1 MKRTFLFS
9 LLLAASLY
17 GKAQQSQN
25 PLMNAD
31 FWKSNPTI
39 ENVKA
44 EIAKG
49 NSPSEQ
55 NAGFHDPVTM
65 AINAKASTEVVKFL
79 IEQEGNSV
87 DKKTHHSRI
96 YLQWAAASGNL
107 ELVNYL
113 IEKGSDINYKDSHG
127 DGVIVYAA
135 EIGNKNTAI
144 YDLFFAKGI
153 DPKATYENGANLIM
167 FAIANDND
175 LSLTNYFISK
185 GVPLTAKDEFGRTAA
200 DYAAKLGNF
209 ELIDKLIAKGVKPT
223 DQALFFATQGSRM
236 KQNSVEVFQ
245 QLVEKYKLNPAA
257 VNPNGETILHVVA
270 RRPNADII
278 NYFLSQNVDVT
289 KVDNE
294 GNTVLI
300 NAAAGRDAKLI
311 ETLLAKTNNI
321 NTKNEN
327 GETALIRAISSGS
340 AEVAETLIKK
350 GADINV
356 LGKDGNNLAYYWFNS
371 FRPMGQGG
379 GRPGAP
385 QQQGPAVDDF
395 AEKLNVLKNAGID
408 VTKSQ
413 NDGSSLFHI
422 AVEKQNLALI
432 NKAAELG
439 ANINAQD
446 AEGNSPLHKAALVAK
461 DDKILKALIELGAKK
476 DLKTEFEETA
486 YDLAKENKFLANKN
500 VSIDFLK

>member
-1 MKRTFLFS
+1 MKKTFLFS

-17 GKAQQSQN
+17 GKAQQSSN
-25 PLMNAD
+25 TLMNAD

-55 NAGFHDPVTM
+55 NAGFHDPVTI

-96 YLQWAAASGNL
+96 YLQWAAAAGNL
-107 ELVNYL
+107 ELVEYL
-113 IEKGSDINYKDSHG
+113 IKKGSDINYKDSHG

-135 EIGNKNTAI
+135 EVGNKNTAI

-167 FAIANDND
+167 FAIANDHD
-175 LSLTNYFISK
+175 FSLTNYFISK
-185 GVPLTAKDEFGRTAA
+185 GVPLDAKDEHGRTAA
-200 DYAAKLGNF
+200 DYAAKLGNL

-223 DQALFFATQGSRM
+223 DQAIFFATQGSRI
-236 KQNSVEVFQ
+236 KQNGVEVFQ

-257 VNPNGETILHVVA
+257 INPNGETILHVVA
-270 RRPNADII
+270 RRPNTEII
-278 NYFLSQNVDVT
+278 NYFLSKGIDVS
-289 KVDNE
+289 KEDNE

-300 NAAAGRDAKLI
+300 NAAAGRDAKLV
-311 ETLLAKTNNI
+311 ETLLAKSNNI
-321 NTKNEN
+321 NAKNEN
-327 GETALIRAISSGS
+327 GETALIKAIASGS
-340 AEVAETLIKK
+340 AEVADVLIKK
-350 GADINV
+350 GADTKV
-356 LGKDGNNLAYYWFNS
+356 LDKNGNNLAYYWFNS
-371 FRPMGQGG
+371 FRPAGQGAA
-379 GRPGAP
+379 RPGSP

-395 AEKLNVLKNAGID
+395 AEKLNVLKTAGID
-408 VTKSQ
+408 VTALQQ
-413 NDGSSLFHI
+413 NGSSLFHI
-422 AVEKQNLALI
+422 AVEKQNPALI
-432 NKAAELG
+432 KKAAELG

-446 AEGNSPLHKAALVAK
+446 TEGNSPLHKAALVAK

-486 YDLAKENKFLANKN
+486 YELAKENEFLANNN